1 MPKIDTFLKKFTLKI
16 SPNFYNTFM
25 NKNYLMIFI
34 LILFTS
40 NSFACD
46 ALKLTGTSVSKAQN
60 TFFIIDGYSEEDFD
74 EWATIQY
81 VGYAADYCPK
91 SNLENTYINV
101 FVYKS
106 KVVGVRLET
115 MDVGVN
121 VNEIYEFAN
130 NTYGNLSQDIKNKN
144 WFGYKD
150 ISVGQDK
157 ILYAKKKDFNGT
169 IETLDISTQELID
182 FTIGESVILAVN

>member
-1 MPKIDTFLKKFTLKI
+1 
-16 SPNFYNTFM
+16 M
-25 NKNYLMIFI
+25 NKNYLMIFV

-74 EWATIQY
+74 EWATVQY
-81 VGYAADYCPK
+81 VGYTADYCPK

-106 KVVGVRLET
+106 KVVGIRVET
-115 MDVGVN
+115 MDVGVKE
-121 VNEIYEFAN
+121 NEIYEFAN
-130 NTYGNLSQDIKNKN
+130 NTYGNLSEKMKSKT

-157 ILYAKKKDFNGT
+157 ILYAKHKEFNGT
-169 IETLDISTQELID
+169 IETLDISTEELID
-182 FTIGESVILAVN
+182 FTVGEDVIFAVN

>member
-1 MPKIDTFLKKFTLKI
+1 M
-16 SPNFYNTFM
+16 Y
-25 NKNYLMIFI
+25 KNYFI
-34 LILFTS
+34 ILVLILFTNS
-40 NSFACD
+40 SFACD

-74 EWATIQY
+74 EWATVQY
-81 VGYAADYCPK
+81 VGYTADYCPK

-106 KVVGVRLET
+106 KVVGIRVET
-115 MDVGVN
+115 MDVGVKE
-121 VNEIYEFAN
+121 NEIYEFAN
-130 NTYGNLSQDIKNKN
+130 NTYGNLSEKMKSKT

-157 ILYAKKKDFNGT
+157 ILYAKQKEFNGT
-169 IETLDISTQELID
+169 IETLDISTEELID
-182 FTIGESVILAVN
+182 FTVGEDVIFAVN

>member
-1 MPKIDTFLKKFTLKI
+1 MPKIDTFLKKFTLKV
-16 SPNFYNTFM
+16 SPNFYNIFM
-25 NKNYLMIFI
+25 NKNYLMIFV

-74 EWATIQY
+74 EWATVQY
-81 VGYAADYCPK
+81 VGYTADYCPK

-106 KVVGVRLET
+106 KVVGIRVET
-115 MDVGVN
+115 MDVGVKE
-121 VNEIYEFAN
+121 NEIYEFAN
-130 NTYGNLSQDIKNKN
+130 NTYGNLSEKMKSKT

-157 ILYAKKKDFNGT
+157 ILYAKQKEFNGT
-169 IETLDISTQELID
+169 IETLAISTEELID
-182 FTIGESVILAVN
+182 FTVGEDVIFTVN

>member
-1 MPKIDTFLKKFTLKI
+1 MFKK
-16 SPNFYNTFM
+16 
-25 NKNYLMIFI
+25 YLIALV

-46 ALKLTGTSVSKAQN
+46 ALKLTGASVSKAQK
-60 TFFIIDGYSEEDFD
+60 TFFIIDGYLEEDFD
-74 EWATIQY
+74 EWATVQY

-106 KVVGVRLET
+106 EIVGIRLET

>member
-1 MPKIDTFLKKFTLKI
+1 MIKK
-16 SPNFYNTFM
+16 
-25 NKNYLMIFI
+25 YLIALV

-46 ALKLTGTSVSKAQN
+46 ALKLTGASVSKAQK

-74 EWATIQY
+74 EWATVQY
-81 VGYAADYCPK
+81 VGYTADYCPK

-115 MDVGVN
+115 MDVGIKEY
-121 VNEIYEFAN
+121 EIYEYAN

>member
-1 MPKIDTFLKKFTLKI
+1 
-16 SPNFYNTFM
+16 M
-25 NKNYLMIFI
+25 NKSYLFIFI
-34 LILFTS
+34 LIFFTS
-40 NSFACD
+40 NTFACD

-74 EWATIQY
+74 EWATVQY
-81 VGYAADYCPK
+81 VGYTADYCPK

-106 KVVGVRLET
+106 KVVGIRIET
-115 MDVGVN
+115 MDVGVKE
-121 VNEIYEFAN
+121 NEIYEFAN
-130 NTYGNLSQDIKNKN
+130 NTYGNLSQEMKSKT

-157 ILYAKKKDFNGT
+157 ILYAKNKEFNGT
-169 IETLDISTQELID
+169 IETLDISTEELID
-182 FTIGESVILAVN
+182 FTVGEDVIFAVN

>member
-1 MPKIDTFLKKFTLKI
+1 MFKK
-16 SPNFYNTFM
+16 
-25 NKNYLMIFI
+25 YLIALV

-46 ALKLTGTSVSKAQN
+46 ALKLTGASVSKAQK
-60 TFFIIDGYSEEDFD
+60 TFFIIDGYLEEDFD
-74 EWATIQY
+74 EWATVQY

-106 KVVGVRLET
+106 EIVGVRLET
-115 MDVGVN
+115 MDVGVKE
-121 VNEIYEFAN
+121 NEIYEFAN

>member
-25 NKNYLMIFI
+25 NKNYLMIFV

-74 EWATIQY
+74 EWATVQY
-81 VGYAADYCPK
+81 VGYTADYCPK

-106 KVVGVRLET
+106 KVVGIRVET
-115 MDVGVN
+115 MDVGVKE
-121 VNEIYEFAN
+121 NEIYE
-130 NTYGNLSQDIKNKN
+130 
-144 WFGYKD
+144 
-150 ISVGQDK
+150 
-157 ILYAKKKDFNGT
+157 
-169 IETLDISTQELID
+169 
-182 FTIGESVILAVN
+182 

>member
-1 MPKIDTFLKKFTLKI
+1 MLKIDILSKKCSFKI
-16 SPNFYNTFM
+16 SLKFYNIFM
-25 NKNYLMIFI
+25 YKNYFI
-34 LILFTS
+34 ILVLILFTN

-74 EWATIQY
+74 EWATVQY
-81 VGYAADYCPK
+81 VGYTADYCPK

-101 FVYKS
+101 FVHKS
-106 KVVGVRLET
+106 KVVGIRVET
-115 MDVGVN
+115 MDVGVKE
-121 VNEIYEFAN
+121 NEIYEFAN
-130 NTYGNLSQDIKNKN
+130 NTYGNLSQKMKSKT

-157 ILYAKKKDFNGT
+157 ILYAKQKEFNGT
-169 IETLDISTQELID
+169 IETLDISTEELID
-182 FTIGESVILAVN
+182 FTVGEDVILAVN

>member
-1 MPKIDTFLKKFTLKI
+1 MLKIDIFIKKYSLKI
-16 SPNFYNTFM
+16 SPNFYNILM
-25 NKNYLMIFI
+25 CKNYFIIFV
-34 LILFTS
+34 LILFTN

-74 EWATIQY
+74 EWATVQY
-81 VGYAADYCPK
+81 VGYTADYCPK

-106 KVVGVRLET
+106 KVVGIRVET
-115 MDVGVN
+115 MDVGVKE
-121 VNEIYEFAN
+121 NEIYEFAK
-130 NTYGNLSQDIKNKN
+130 NTYGNLSQDVKNKN

-157 ILYAKKKDFNGT
+157 ILYAKNKDFNGT
-169 IETLDISTQELID
+169 IETLDISTEELID
-182 FTIGESVILAVN
+182 FTVGEEVILAVN

>member
-1 MPKIDTFLKKFTLKI
+1 M
-16 SPNFYNTFM
+16 
-25 NKNYLMIFI
+25 
-34 LILFTS
+34 
-40 NSFACD
+40 C
-46 ALKLTGTSVSKAQN
+46 
-60 TFFIIDGYSEEDFD
+60 
-74 EWATIQY
+74 
-81 VGYAADYCPK
+81 K
-91 SNLENTYINV
+91 SNQNQLRFKAVSEAFGAAKEVKVGGLENTYINV

-106 KVVGVRLET
+106 EVVGVRLET
-115 MDVGVN
+115 MDVGVKE
-121 VNEIYEFAN
+121 NEIYEFAN

>member
-1 MPKIDTFLKKFTLKI
+1 MLKIVIFLKKFSLKI
-16 SPNFYNTFM
+16 SSKFYNIFM
-25 NKNYLMIFI
+25 IKKYLIALV

-46 ALKLTGTSVSKAQN
+46 ALKLTGASVSKAQK

-74 EWATIQY
+74 EWATVQY
-81 VGYAADYCPK
+81 VGYTADYCPK

-106 KVVGVRLET
+106 KVVGIRVET
-115 MDVGVN
+115 MDVGMKE
-121 VNEIYEFAN
+121 NEIYEFAN
-130 NTYGNLSQDIKNKN
+130 NTYGNLSQEMKSKT

-157 ILYAKKKDFNGT
+157 ILYAKQKEFNGT
-169 IETLDISTQELID
+169 IETLDISTEELID
-182 FTIGESVILAVN
+182 FTVGEDVIFAVN

>member
-1 MPKIDTFLKKFTLKI
+1 MLKIVTFFKKFSLKNN
-16 SPNFYNTFM
+16 SKFYNIFM
-25 NKNYLMIFI
+25 NKSYLFIFI
-34 LILFTS
+34 LIFFTS
-40 NSFACD
+40 NTFACD

-74 EWATIQY
+74 EWATVQY
-81 VGYAADYCPK
+81 VGYTADYCPK

-106 KVVGVRLET
+106 KVVGIRIET
-115 MDVGVN
+115 MDVGVKE
-121 VNEIYEFAN
+121 NEIYEFAN
-130 NTYGNLSQDIKNKN
+130 NTYGNLSQEMKSKT

-157 ILYAKKKDFNGT
+157 ILYAKNKEFNGT
-169 IETLDISTQELID
+169 IETLDISTEELID
-182 FTIGESVILAVN
+182 FTVGEDVIFAVN

>member
-1 MPKIDTFLKKFTLKI
+1 MFKIDIFIKKYSLKI
-16 SPNFYNTFM
+16 STNFYNILM
-25 NKNYLMIFI
+25 YKNYFIIFV
-34 LILFTS
+34 LILFTN

-74 EWATIQY
+74 EWATVQY
-81 VGYAADYCPK
+81 VGYTVDFCPK

-106 KVVGVRLET
+106 KIVGIRVET
-115 MDVGVN
+115 MDVGAKE
-121 VNEIYEFAN
+121 NEIYEFAN
-130 NTYGNLSQDIKNKN
+130 NTYGNLSQDVKNKN

-157 ILYAKKKDFNGT
+157 ILYAKNKDFNGT
-169 IETLDISTQELID
+169 IETLDISTEELID
-182 FTIGESVILAVN
+182 FTVGEEVILAVN

>member
-1 MPKIDTFLKKFTLKI
+1 MFKIDIFIKKYSLKI
-16 SPNFYNTFM
+16 STNFYNILM
-25 NKNYLMIFI
+25 YKNYFIIFV
-34 LILFTS
+34 LILFTN

-74 EWATIQY
+74 EWSTIQY
-81 VGYAADYCPK
+81 VGYTADYCPK

-106 KVVGVRLET
+106 KVVGIRVET
-115 MDVGVN
+115 MDVGVKE
-121 VNEIYEFAN
+121 NEIYEFAK
-130 NTYGNLSQDIKNKN
+130 NTYGNLSQDVKNKN

-157 ILYAKKKDFNGT
+157 ILYAKNKDFNGT
-169 IETLDISTQELID
+169 IETLDISTEELID
-182 FTIGESVILAVN
+182 FTVGEEVILAVN

>member
-1 MPKIDTFLKKFTLKI
+1 MPKIDTFLKKFTLKV
-16 SPNFYNTFM
+16 SPNFYNILM
-25 NKNYLMIFI
+25 NKNYLMIFV

-74 EWATIQY
+74 EWATVQY
-81 VGYAADYCPK
+81 VGYTADYCPK

-106 KVVGVRLET
+106 KVVGIRLET
-115 MDVGVN
+115 MDVGVKD
-121 VNEIYEFAN
+121 NEIYEFAN
-130 NTYGNLSQDIKNKN
+130 NTYGNLSEKMKSKT

-157 ILYAKKKDFNGT
+157 ILYAKQKEFNGT
-169 IETLDISTQELID
+169 IEILDISTEELID
-182 FTIGESVILAVN
+182 FTVGEDVILTVN

>member
-1 MPKIDTFLKKFTLKI
+1 MPKIDTFLKKFTLKV
-16 SPNFYNTFM
+16 SPNFYNILM
-25 NKNYLMIFI
+25 NKNYLMIFV

-74 EWATIQY
+74 EWATVQY
-81 VGYAADYCPK
+81 VGYTADYCPK

-106 KVVGVRLET
+106 KVVGIRVET
-115 MDVGVN
+115 MDVGVKE
-121 VNEIYEFAN
+121 NEIYEFAN
-130 NTYGNLSQDIKNKN
+130 NTYGNLSQEMKSKT

-150 ISVGQDK
+150 ISVGQEK
-157 ILYAKKKDFNGT
+157 ILYAKQKEFNGT
-169 IETLDISTQELID
+169 IEILDISTEELID
-182 FTIGESVILAVN
+182 FTVGEDVIFAVN

>member
-1 MPKIDTFLKKFTLKI
+1 MIKK
-16 SPNFYNTFM
+16 
-25 NKNYLMIFI
+25 YLIALV

-46 ALKLTGTSVSKAQN
+46 ALKLTGASVSKAQK

-74 EWATIQY
+74 EWATVQY

-106 KVVGVRLET
+106 EIVGVRLET

>member
-1 MPKIDTFLKKFTLKI
+1 MIKK
-16 SPNFYNTFM
+16 
-25 NKNYLMIFI
+25 YLIALF

-46 ALKLTGTSVSKAQN
+46 ALKLTGASVSKAQK

-74 EWATIQY
+74 EWATVQY
-81 VGYAADYCPK
+81 VGYTADYCPK

-106 KVVGVRLET
+106 KVVGIRVET
-115 MDVGVN
+115 MDVGMKE
-121 VNEIYEFAN
+121 NEIYEFAN
-130 NTYGNLSQDIKNKN
+130 NTYGNLSQEMKSKT